1 METSSLSLL
10 TDLLQED
17 FYYGKERSIKLI
29 IQTDDKTCSTE
40 WVHNELSTDELCE
53 AFKGLLV
60 AYGYQEDSV
69 LRGME
74 DIVESTERE

>member
-1 METSSLSLL
+1 MVTSSLSSL

-17 FYYGKERSIKLI
+17 FYYGKERSMKLI

-40 WVHNELSTDELCE
+40 WVHDELSTDELCE
-53 AFKGLLV
+53 AFKCLLI

-69 LRGME
+69 ISSME
-74 DIVESTERE
+74 DIVEARLVD